1 MEFGRPNQKNFR
13 CCLFA
18 GKTQQNKLSTGQNS
32 LHAHFTFHND
42 LHWQEPCFTLSFM
55 KKQQHYKHFLSPF
68 KKDPPFLSFLVNSLL
83 KLLMHRTFYSQI
95 HVSQLWL
102 SHDQKVCSQT
112 AILFLSPLSPCLYLS
127 LPLLWIS
134 RKTCWDLLPN
144 SIYLPAG
151 LQHKGTCCAPGY
163 VLCLCFSFLI
173 SAILYSHLDK
183 QHTSQQQMHWD
194 CKQCTTKQT
203 VSSV

>member
-1 MEFGRPNQKNFR
+1 MHIL
-13 CCLFA
+13 LF
-18 GKTQQNKLSTGQNS
+18 TTTCIDRNL
-32 LHAHFTFHND
+32 
-42 LHWQEPCFTLSFM
+42 CFTLCFM

-68 KKDPPFLSFLVNSLL
+68 KTDPPFLSFLVNSLL

-102 SHDQKVCSQT
+102 SHDQRVCSQT

-127 LPLLWIS
+127 LLLLWIS

-151 LQHKGTCCAPGY
+151 QQHKGTCCAPGY
-163 VLCLCFSFLI
+163 VHCLCFSFLI

-183 QHTSQQQMHWD
+183 QHTPQQQMHWD